1 MYGSCRENEGRLLA
15 FKQRVT
21 STQHMRVKPVFI
33 VRARVATFI
42 DHMIVLVLMICK
54 TYCLNIRFTEA
65 ALKKNTKKNLLRIS
79 YLIQMYF
86 NKK

>member
-21 STQHMRVKPVFI
+21 STQHMRVKPVFF

-42 DHMIVLVLMICK
+42 DCVSSHDMQNLLFKHPFYRSSV
-54 TYCLNIRFTEA
+54 
-65 ALKKNTKKNLLRIS
+65 KKNIKKNLLRIS

-86 NKK
+86 YKK